1 MQGCTHTYFLQSF
14 AFLNHFEE
22 LQNVLF
28 QVELIINNAPLI
40 YVYPNT
46 IKICLTPNYLLF
58 GRQLL
63 LSSNTTSTV
72 AANITVLSS
81 TTDKVN
87 RISNHFWDRWRHKYV
102 VNLRET
108 QRTSKLNINSLKV
121 NVNDIV
127 LVFYEKVPRHFW
139 RIVIVTRVL
148 PSRDSE
154 IRGAIVR
161 IAKTNTIL
169 KRPVN
174 KLFAVENTYYDT
186 NQTDKASHKEITS
199 PFVCCPVNREYS

>member
-1 MQGCTHTYFLQSF
+1 MGSAPHPIFCNHLSFFFLLF
-14 AFLNHFEE
+14 FCDHFEE
-22 LQNVLF
+22 LQTVLSE
-28 QVELIINNAPLI
+28 VEQIISNAPLT
-40 YVYPNT
+40 YVYSNT
-46 IKICLTPNYLLF
+46 IKTCLTSNHLLF

-63 LSSNTTSTV
+63 YSSNTTSTV
-72 AANITVLSS
+72 VKNLTVLSS
-81 TTDKVN
+81 TTDKIN
-87 RISNHFWDRWRHKYV
+87 RISNHFWDRWRYEYV

-108 QRTSKLNINSLKV
+108 QRTSKLNINSLKI

-139 RIVIVTRVL
+139 RIAIVTRVL

-174 KLFAVENTYYDT
+174 KF
-186 NQTDKASHKEITS
+186 S
-199 PFVCCPVNREYS
+199 